1 MLKVINVNH
10 KYKKGFEVK
19 NLSLEVK
26 EGFIYCL
33 LGVNGCGK
41 TTFLRLIYGMLTGSS
56 GEIEWNGRNVLSGG
70 RIDEKNLAEYH
81 REAAITGSEWCAK
94 GLSLNKNV
102 EILSKLYPSFD
113 NEYFETLKKS
123 LGLKEDADK
132 KYMELSKGQQ
142 VKAEIAF
149 NLAKRPK
156 LLLLDEPL
164 ANLDPVIKMEI
175 VEILQKAVEENEMS
189 IIISTHLL
197 DEVTDMVDY
206 IILMKNGEIE
216 RFGDRIEMLE
226 NDGKTSLRELFSRE

>member
-1 MLKVINVNH
+1 MFK
-10 KYKKGFEVK
+10 
-19 NLSLEVK
+19 
-26 EGFIYCL
+26 
-33 LGVNGCGK
+33 
-41 TTFLRLIYGMLTGSS
+41 
-56 GEIEWNGRNVLSGG
+56 
-70 RIDEKNLAEYH
+70 YH